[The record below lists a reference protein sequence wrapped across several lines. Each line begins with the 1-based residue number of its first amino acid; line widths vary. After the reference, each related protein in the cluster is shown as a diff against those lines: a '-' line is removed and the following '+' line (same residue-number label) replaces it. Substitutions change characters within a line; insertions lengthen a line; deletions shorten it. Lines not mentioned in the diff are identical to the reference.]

1 MNTISNSENFFARH
15 FVFPYR
21 SSHQRCSIK
30 QMFLR
35 ISQNSQDSHSHFTFT
50 IQSTCARASFLI
62 KLKKRLW
69 HSCFSVNFGKFLW
82 TSFLQ
87 NTSGRLLLY
96 LIFKFKKSFLCYCP
110 YRPYDIVGAGVT
122 IARPFFAW

>member
-35 ISQNSQDSHSHFTFT
+35 ISQNSQE
-50 IQSTCARASFLI
+50 STCARASFLI

-96 LIFKFKKSFLCYCP
+96 LIFKFKKSLLLCSLLLSIQAVRHSGCWGDNSTP
-110 YRPYDIVGAGVT
+110 IFCLIIMKT
-122 IARPFFAW
+122 ML